1 MGAGNA
7 NAAGTSGGG
16 ARTGFNTGM
25 QGAPGMPRNVAAG
38 GYPSKQ
44 GVGAMSGMLGAGP
57 AMGAAGNALAGMQ
70 GMQGRQG
77 MQGMRGMQDMLA
89 GMRGM
94 HGMQGRGRQGM
105 QNPMAQ
111 YGRAMAQ
118 YGRAAQ
124 HTMPDGSV
132 MPGATHGQQGMQG
145 MQNAMQNQQAQMLNQ
160 QAIAANG
167 EPAVTDF
174 YNKLMA
180 SPGYQGGPAP
190 MQGGKG
196 SPR

>member
-57 AMGAAGNALAGMQ
+57 AMGAAGNALAGMR
-70 GMQGRQG
+70 GMQG
-77 MQGMRGMQDMLA
+77 MQGMQNPMQKQNAYMGAAGNALA

-94 HGMQGRGRQGM
+94 QGM

-111 YGRAMAQ
+111 YAG
-118 YGRAAQ
+118 AAQ
-124 HTMPDGSV
+124 KMMRGV
-132 MPGATHGQQGMQG
+132 QGMQGMQG

-196 SPR
+196 TPR

>member
-57 AMGAAGNALAGMQ
+57 AMGAAGNALAGM
-70 GMQGRQG
+70 R
-77 MQGMRGMQDMLA
+77 GMR
-89 GMRGM
+89 
-94 HGMQGRGRQGM
+94 
-105 QNPMAQ
+105 
-111 YGRAMAQ
+111 
-118 YGRAAQ
+118 
-124 HTMPDGSV
+124 
-132 MPGATHGQQGMQG
+132 G

-160 QAIAANG
+160 QAIAAIG

>member
-57 AMGAAGNALAGMQ
+57 AMGAAGNALAGM
-70 GMQGRQG
+70 
-77 MQGMRGMQDMLA
+77 RGM
-89 GMRGM
+89 
-94 HGMQGRGRQGM
+94 
-105 QNPMAQ
+105 
-111 YGRAMAQ
+111 
-118 YGRAAQ
+118 
-124 HTMPDGSV
+124 
-132 MPGATHGQQGMQG
+132 QGMQG
-145 MQNAMQNQQAQMLNQ
+145 MQNAMQKQNAYMGAAGNALAGMRGMQGMQGMSEAAENQFRRENSIPRHYQGQMLNQ
-160 QAIAANG
+160 QAIAAHG

>member
-25 QGAPGMPRNVAAG
+25 QGAPGAPRNVAAG
-38 GYPSKQ
+38 GYPSRQ

-57 AMGAAGNALAGMQ
+57 AIGAAGNALRGMRGFMPNSPGMNTGAAGNALAGM
-70 GMQGRQG
+70 R
-77 MQGMRGMQDMLA
+77 
-89 GMRGM
+89 
-94 HGMQGRGRQGM
+94 
-105 QNPMAQ
+105 
-111 YGRAMAQ
+111 
-118 YGRAAQ
+118 
-124 HTMPDGSV
+124 
-132 MPGATHGQQGMQG
+132 G

-160 QAIAANG
+160 QAIAAHG

>member
-57 AMGAAGNALAGMQ
+57 AMGAAGNALAGMR
-70 GMQGRQG
+70 GMQG
-77 MQGMRGMQDMLA
+77 MQGMSEAAENQFR
-89 GMRGM
+89 RENSIPR
-94 HGMQGRGRQGM
+94 HYQG
-105 QNPMAQ
+105 
-111 YGRAMAQ
+111 
-118 YGRAAQ
+118 
-124 HTMPDGSV
+124 
-132 MPGATHGQQGMQG
+132 
-145 MQNAMQNQQAQMLNQ
+145 QMLNQ
-160 QAIAANG
+160 QAIAAHG

>member
-57 AMGAAGNALAGMQ
+57 AMGAAGNALAGM
-70 GMQGRQG
+70 R
-77 MQGMRGMQDMLA
+77 
-89 GMRGM
+89 
-94 HGMQGRGRQGM
+94 
-105 QNPMAQ
+105 
-111 YGRAMAQ
+111 
-118 YGRAAQ
+118 
-124 HTMPDGSV
+124 
-132 MPGATHGQQGMQG
+132 G

-160 QAIAANG
+160 QAIAAHG
-167 EPAVTDF
+167 EPAVTNF

>member
-57 AMGAAGNALAGMQ
+57 AMGAAGNALAGM
-70 GMQGRQG
+70 R
-77 MQGMRGMQDMLA
+77 GMR
-89 GMRGM
+89 
-94 HGMQGRGRQGM
+94 
-105 QNPMAQ
+105 
-111 YGRAMAQ
+111 
-118 YGRAAQ
+118 
-124 HTMPDGSV
+124 
-132 MPGATHGQQGMQG
+132 G